1 MILRPYQPDDR
12 EKALTTLK
20 TAYRAGI
27 PYFSAG
33 VQHLR
38 DGLLLYAS
46 RDEEAKAMLDTV
58 SRLARRIDNGQ
69 IFTVIRYPK
78 A

>member
-1 MILRPYQPDDR
+1 MILRPYQLDDR
-12 EKALTTLK
+12 EEALKTLK
-20 TAYRAGI
+20 AACRAGI

-38 DGLLLYAS
+38 DGLLLYAPW
-46 RDEEAKAMLDTV
+46 EEAKLMLDTV
-58 SRLARRIDNGQ
+58 SQLARRIDNGQ
-69 IFTVIRYPK
+69 IFTVIRYPI